1 MKRRSLVIY
10 LLSFNAILAS
20 IGVALLAMLLTS
32 GGSASGQLVDCG
44 GVYGAPTT
52 SDDTSMPTNNS
63 FDSVADAESFI
74 CHTIIYPTD
83 PHGWLMEHIS
93 ASRSRSAADVGRGL
107 GFASVTLDYMR
118 LNSDADLRIEVSPFH
133 IDPIEYG
140 IIDHVQIMG
149 TDAKVIQGKDTS
161 RVFLQWEANGYSFF
175 TEAKLTD
182 DFGLEDIYPILNSI
196 D

>member
-10 LLSFNAILAS
+10 LASFNVILAS
-20 IGVALLAMLLTS
+20 IGVALLTLLLTS
-32 GGSASGQLVDCG
+32 GGSASGQLADCG
-44 GVYGAPTT
+44 IAQNPSSASGA
-52 SDDTSMPTNNS
+52 DIPTNNS
-63 FDSVADAESFI
+63 FDSVAEAETFI
-74 CHTIIYPTD
+74 CHSIIYPGNT
-83 PHGWLMEHIS
+83 HGWLMEHIS
-93 ASRSRSAADVGRGL
+93 ASRSRSAADVGRGI

-140 IIDHVQIMG
+140 IVDHVQIMG
-149 TDAKVIQGKDTS
+149 GDAKVIQGEDTS
-161 RVFLQWEANGYSFF
+161 RVFLQWEANGFSFF

-196 D
+196 R